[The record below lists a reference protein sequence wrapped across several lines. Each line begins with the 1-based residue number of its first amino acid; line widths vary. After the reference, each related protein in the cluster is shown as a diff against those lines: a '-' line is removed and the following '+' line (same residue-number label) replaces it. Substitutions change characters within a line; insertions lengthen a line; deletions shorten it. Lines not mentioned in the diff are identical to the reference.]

1 MTGGAV
7 AAADGVRRR
16 LVIAGRDHLPDIL
29 LPAAALAVRQNGF
42 RGSSCLLQGSRLL
55 LPHSGGMT
63 TITCSRQPADLPA
76 VSDRLT
82 ATCVVDD
89 PHVGPPTSGHGGVLA
104 GRLAQQLDPDA
115 GVVRLHAPI
124 PLGTTL
130 TLMGDRGA
138 VLATSGGDLIAT
150 ARHLAAPLAVAPF
163 DPVDD
168 RDLEAAEA
176 DWLDGW
182 QWWHPSPTCFGCG
195 PARTGGLGLRPG
207 RIPGRRDHASRLTIA
222 GDRVGPVAAHPHR
235 VPSWLVWAALDCVGA
250 GPAFGEVAPGV
261 VVVTGEL
268 AVEILRPLPAGVELV
283 AQSRLTGRAGRR
295 LLVESA
301 IAGAAG
307 EVLAVSTATWFAMEV
322 TGS

>member
-1 MTGGAV
+1 
-7 AAADGVRRR
+7 
-16 LVIAGRDHLPDIL
+16 
-29 LPAAALAVRQNGF
+29 
-42 RGSSCLLQGSRLL
+42 
-55 LPHSGGMT
+55 
-63 TITCSRQPADLPA
+63 
-76 VSDRLT
+76 
-82 ATCVVDD
+82 
-89 PHVGPPTSGHGGVLA
+89 VLA

-207 RIPGRRDHASRLTIA
+207 RIPGRSDHASRLA
-222 GDRVGPVAAHPHR
+222 LAADHVGPGSVHSQR
-235 VPSWLVWAALDCVGA
+235 VPSWLVWAALDCAGA
-250 GPAFGEVAPGV
+250 GPALAAVAPGV
-261 VVVTGEL
+261 GVVTGEL
-268 AVEILRPLPAGVELV
+268 AVEILRPVPAGVEFV
-283 AQSRLTGRAGRR
+283 TQSRVSGRAGRR
-295 LLVESA
+295 LFVESA
-301 IAGAAG
+301 IVGKTG
-307 EVLAVSTATWFAMEV
+307 EVLAVSTATWFEMGV